1 MKPIELKM
9 QAFGPYAKIERID
22 FRQLENRTMF
32 VISGKTGSGKTTIF
46 DGIAFAIYGKTSGE
60 ERTGTDLRSQF
71 ADPLLPTEVSLE
83 FSLKNRI
90 YKIIRSPQQEKK
102 KARGDGY
109 TTINTKAELYAVI
122 DGKEQLLAG
131 NVREVEEKIREIM
144 QLDFHQFK
152 QILMIPQG
160 EFRKLLTSDSKDKEQ
175 ILQKLFHTDIYTKFQ
190 EKLKEESVS
199 LRNNVIQARQERQK
213 WVGSIEPLE
222 QKELQ
227 DLLLEDPLQEKKI
240 LLLAKNLVATQNE
253 EKLKI
258 ENNLLHNRSK
268 KDRLIQETERASYI
282 HKAFEQLEELKKAF
296 SSLTNQLDKVTQLKY
311 KKNKAQKAGRIWP
324 VKIDLDER
332 KKMIGKRESD
342 IESYKKAKNDAQKNL
357 EKGLNELHQLEK
369 NKDKYEAQKQEL
381 REIAALEEK
390 IIEKSKLE
398 TALSTLE
405 KEGIEEKKSLDD
417 SNEMKE
423 MIFKQ
428 AQEVDNKTAELNHKK
443 VELSEQKQLLE
454 SNRYHLQTVNR
465 AVKLNRQIT
474 VQQESLLEIEKNQQ
488 HMEEQVKISNAMK
501 KKLDQQYLASQA
513 LYLSRN
519 LKPGEPCTVCG
530 STDHPNPIQDGI
542 HTVTEDEVTKGAE
555 EHQKAVSIRDRN
567 LIELTQK
574 NERLSELRQD
584 KDELIVELQKAH
596 PSFEWHQLSQLLQ
609 KLNQNTAEIEKKI
622 GEINQS
628 ILEEKKLVSKKEELN
643 RSLTAVQEQIELK
656 MTSVQRKRE
665 QYVELKGQLKRLK
678 ADIPEKYLNKDFYQQ
693 QKNNLTSSIQSFEK
707 LLVQKEENVTDL
719 REQLSAITHRL
730 NQTKEECEKDKEKV
744 NEVNGKWIILLKD
757 SLFKDETDAADSLL
771 SEKQLIEIEQQ
782 IAEFEKEYYATE
794 QQLEAKTRELKDQV
808 KPDLAD
814 LDRQLKESD
823 QLISELDKDYQ
834 QVSSYVERHKTLF
847 QRIELNSKETKKL
860 EEEFELVGHLSD
872 MANGKNHLRIT
883 FERYVLA
890 FYLEDILAI
899 ANERLSKMTS
909 GRYQLLRKEDKS
921 KGNAQGGL
929 ELLVFDQYTGQERH
943 VKTLSG
949 GEAFKAS
956 LSLALG
962 LADVV
967 QSHAGGV
974 SLETMFIDEG
984 FGTLD
989 PESLDQAIESLMDI
1003 QSSGRLVGIIS
1014 HVPELKERIDARLE
1028 VESTKAGSTSSFYFT
1043 A

>member
-9 QAFGPYAKIERID
+9 QAFGPYAKVETID

-71 ADPLLPTEVSLE
+71 ADPFLPTEVSLE
-83 FSLKNRI
+83 FSLKNSI
-90 YKIIRSPQQEKK
+90 YKIIRSPQQEKR

-190 EKLKEESVS
+190 EQLKDEAVS
-199 LRNNVIQARQERQK
+199 LRNNVIHARQERYK
-213 WVGSIEPLE
+213 WIGSIEPLDE
-222 QKELQ
+222 KELQ
-227 DLLLEDPLQEKKI
+227 DLLLEETLQENKLI
-240 LLLAKNLVATQNE
+240 SLAKNLVATQSNE
-253 EKLKI
+253 KSKI
-258 ENNLLHNRSK
+258 ENNLLINRSK
-268 KDRLIQETERASYI
+268 KDRLIQEIERASYI
-282 HKAFEQLEELKKAF
+282 HKAFKQLEELKETYNY
-296 SSLTNQLDKVTQLKY
+296 LTSQLDKVSQLKN
-311 KKNKAQKAGRIWP
+311 KKERAKKAEKIWP
-324 VKIDLDER
+324 AKIDFDER
-332 KKMIGKRESD
+332 KQLVNKRESD
-342 IESYKKAKNDAQKNL
+342 IESFKNTKVIAQENL
-357 EKGLNELHQLEK
+357 EKGMNELQELK
-369 NKDKYEAQKQEL
+369 NAKEEYEAQKQEL
-381 REIAALEEK
+381 REMSVLEKKITEK
-390 IIEKSKLE
+390 TEIEKW
-398 TALSTLE
+398 LSSIQS
-405 KEGIEEKKSLDD
+405 EGIKEKKSL
-417 SNEMKE
+417 NEFEENKE
-423 MIFKQ
+423 KLLKKLSDIGQ
-428 AQEVDNKTAELNHKK
+428 KTAALQDAK
-443 VELSEQKQLLE
+443 VKLSEQKQLVE
-454 SNRYHLQTVNR
+454 SSRYRLQTINR
-465 AVKLNRQIT
+465 AVRLDQQIFSQKENL
-474 VQQESLLEIEKNQQ
+474 VQIEKHQQ
-488 HMEEQVKISNAMK
+488 QLESKVDQATETK
-501 KKLDQQYLASQA
+501 KRLDQQYMASQA
-513 LYLSRN
+513 LYLSHN
-519 LKPGEPCTVCG
+519 LKPGEPCAVCG
-530 STDHPNPIQDGI
+530 STDHPNPIREEV
-542 HTVTEDEVTKGAE
+542 HSVSEDEAAKGA
-555 EHQKAVSIRDRN
+555 QDLQTAVLERDR
-567 LIELTQK
+567 LLLELKQK
-574 NERLSELRQD
+574 NERLSELMQD
-584 KDELIVELQKAH
+584 KEELTVELERGH
-596 PSFEWHQLSQLLQ
+596 LSFKWNQLSHLHN
-609 KLNQNTAEIEKKI
+609 KLSQNIKEIEENI
-622 GEINQS
+622 GKMTQAIS
-628 ILEEKKLVSKKEELN
+628 EEQMLNSKKEELD
-643 RSLTAVQEQIELK
+643 RDLAAVEEQIGL
-656 MTSVQRKRE
+656 MTISVQRKRE
-665 QYVELKGQLKRLK
+665 QYVEMNGQLKRLK
-678 ADIPEKYLNKDFYQQ
+678 TDIPEKYLDKDFYQQ
-693 QKNNLTSSIQSFEK
+693 QIKTITSSIQHYENRLAQTEEK
-707 LLVQKEENVTDL
+707 VFGLK
-719 REQLSAITHRL
+719 EQLSAITHRL
-730 NQTKEECEKDKEKV
+730 HQTIEECEKEKGRAEEAGQKWENVMKE
-744 NEVNGKWIILLKD
+744 
-757 SLFKDETDAADSLL
+757 SLFTSESQVVESLL
-771 SEKQLIEIEQQ
+771 NDKQLSEIEQQ
-782 IAEFEKEYYATE
+782 LTEFEKKYYATE
-794 QQLEAKTRELKDQV
+794 QQLEVKTLELKDQD
-808 KPDLAD
+808 KPEIAVLEN
-814 LDRQLKESD
+814 QLKEAD
-823 QLISELDKDYQ
+823 QLINELETEYQ
-834 QVSSYVERHKTLF
+834 KVSSYIERHETLF
-847 QRIELNSKETKKL
+847 ERMEENIKETKKL
-860 EEEFELVGHLSD
+860 EEDYELVGHLSD

-890 FYLEDILAI
+890 FYLEDILTI

-1003 QSSGRLVGIIS
+1003 QSSGRLVGVIS